1 MKTTTPSIITLLVL
15 ALGLMGFTN
24 NEAKESKSSGGEG
37 FYYCY
42 IKGYYNGDRENEG
55 YVFSSIEEYDQE
67 PQSSCSGWK
76 EYAEKNES
84 HFTAICGSYT
94 LIGPF
99 SFSHEAHDSMQKKIK
114 VKKNAGYKISEWNK
128 GPRKN

>member
-1 MKTTTPSIITLLVL
+1 MKTIILSMITFFIL
-15 ALGLMGFTN
+15 AMGLMSFTN
-24 NEAKESKSSGGEG
+24 NKSSENISGPDEG
-37 FYYCY
+37 FYYCF
-42 IKGYYNGDRENEG
+42 IKGYYNGDKEDEA
-55 YVFSSIEEYDQE
+55 YVFSSIEEYDHE

-76 EYAEKNES
+76 EFAEKKED

-99 SFSHEAHDSMQKKIK
+99 SFSHQAHASRQKKIK
-114 VKKNAGYKISEWNK
+114 SKKNAGYETSIWNK

>member
-1 MKTTTPSIITLLVL
+1 MKTATLSIFSL
-15 ALGLMGFTN
+15 AILAIGFMSFTN
-24 NEAKESKSSGGEG
+24 NQTDEIKSSGGEG

-42 IKGYYNGDRENEG
+42 IKGYYNGDKEDEV
-55 YVFSSIEEYDQE
+55 YVFSSIEEYDHE
-67 PQSSCSGWK
+67 PQTSCSGWK
-76 EYAEKNES
+76 EYAEQNES

-99 SFSHEAHDSMQKKIK
+99 SFSHQAHDSMQKKIK
-114 VKKNAGYKISEWNK
+114 AKENAGYKISEWNK